1 MAKPRVLRD
10 GASPAAAT
18 AEFIL
23 YACPGGELAAQIR
36 TYLAQVRVCC
46 GLNQAH
52 RFMPHCTLTGF
63 FHDAPASATAYGDQL
78 NHLLTTLRPSQPTV
92 QVTALTLRPD
102 WHGLELAAPW
112 LYQLAL
118 AFREQAQGTALVSPI
133 RPKHW
138 LHLSLAYGFAPH
150 HAAALQALAQAHIA
164 ITSPVTWELR
174 FYQRCRGN
182 TWICHRRWP
191 LMLVPG
197 AGNKGDRGFKL

>member
-1 MAKPRVLRD
+1 MARPKTLTD
-10 GASPAAAT
+10 GASPATAT

-23 YACPGGELAAQIR
+23 YACPGGKLATQIR
-36 TYLAQVRVCC
+36 TYLTQVRLRC

-63 FHDAPASATAYGDQL
+63 FHDAPASATTYGEQID
-78 NHLLTTLRPSQPTV
+78 HLLTTLRPSHPTV

-102 WHGLELAAPW
+102 WHGLELTAPW

-118 AFREQAQGTALVSPI
+118 AFREQAQGIAPVSPI

-138 LHLSLAYGFAPH
+138 LHVSLAYGFAPH
-150 HAAALQALAQAHIA
+150 QAAALQALAEEHVAV
-164 ITSPVTWELR
+164 TSPATWELR

-191 LMLVPG
+191 LVLTSRAVG
-197 AGNKGDRGFKL
+197 